1 MQNVSDLPD
10 DPLQGGQS
18 TGEGQI
24 VEIFIGGDF
33 LKRILLSNE
42 EWVASWEA
50 GSGQL
55 FKIQI
60 SWRATAPSASLAF
73 PSAVHTYMYS
83 FVKKKN

>member
-42 EWVASWEA
+42 E
-50 GSGQL
+50 
-55 FKIQI
+55 
-60 SWRATAPSASLAF
+60 
-73 PSAVHTYMYS
+73 
-83 FVKKKN
+83 